1 MNEKMTPEE
10 LDKLL
15 NWLNPN
21 RELAAAEFIR
31 IRRIL
36 TNIFLTRGCIN
47 ADELADETIDRVAAK
62 IKEIETDFRGEKL
75 IYFVSVLRYV
85 YKESLRTNQ
94 NKNRAFGLIKT
105 GMEIDEF
112 QSHKKSKTRRAE
124 CLEKCLKK
132 LKRKHRRIILDY
144 YQPTHGEEKITER
157 KILAKK
163 FSKSVNSLRVQAF
176 RIKERLFECVE
187 NCVAEAKKM

>member
-112 QSHKKSKTRRAE
+112 QSADKPDFRSSFRHV
-124 CLEKCLKK
+124 EK
-132 LKRKHRRIILDY
+132 
-144 YQPTHGEEKITER
+144 
-157 KILAKK
+157 
-163 FSKSVNSLRVQAF
+163 
-176 RIKERLFECVE
+176 
-187 NCVAEAKKM
+187 